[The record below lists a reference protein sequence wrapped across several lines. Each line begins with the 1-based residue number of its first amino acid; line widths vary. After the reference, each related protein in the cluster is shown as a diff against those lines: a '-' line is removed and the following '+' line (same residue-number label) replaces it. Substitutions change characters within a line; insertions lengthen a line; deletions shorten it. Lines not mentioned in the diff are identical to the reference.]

1 METRQPGKVLETQFM
16 WLRVYF
22 VLGARYCVNLHLFID
37 IIHDYCTHMIPLVHL
52 KQVDT
57 KKSNL

>member
-37 IIHDYCTHMIPLVHL
+37 IIHDYCNYTLHLVHL
-52 KQVDT
+52 KQGNT
-57 KKSNL
+57 KNSNL